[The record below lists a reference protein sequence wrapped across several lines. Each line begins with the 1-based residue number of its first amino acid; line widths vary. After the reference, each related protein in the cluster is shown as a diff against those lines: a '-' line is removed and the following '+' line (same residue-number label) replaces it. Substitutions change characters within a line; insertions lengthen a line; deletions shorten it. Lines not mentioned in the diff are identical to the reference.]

1 MSYLSNR
8 TQCTKYYGA
17 VSDALQITSGV
28 PQGSILGPILF
39 NVYLNRLL
47 KLLPD
52 ECAVAYAD
60 DLTLVCSDDA
70 LQTAHQRMQSLLD
83 LISTWAKNNQ
93 LCINVSK
100 CYTMSIAASAR
111 KSTTCL
117 ASKLYLSNHQIST
130 VSDIKVLGVSFT
142 RDLKWQLH
150 QSSVRRKL
158 SNMMSVVARFGR
170 SLNIKAR
177 KNIVLPHLT
186 HCLPVW
192 GVLVLA
198 VCPQWTAS
206 LSALPMLFC
215 TIRMQLWIVLQLW
228 RLVCVL
234 LKQHCFIEMS
244 AACFLLWRTVLY
256 LPILTLTCYLQI
268 LLLILD
274 RSSVCNKLKYFKHA
288 LTRDEY
294 CFQYAGTH
302 DWNLLPNNITA
313 LNNFANFKSQ
323 VYTNCNGYV

>member
-1 MSYLSNR
+1 MVHMSYLSNR
-8 TQCTKYYGA
+8 TQCIKYYGA

-28 PQGSILGPILF
+28 PQGRILGPILF

-60 DLTLVCSDDA
+60 DLTLVCRDHT

-83 LISTWAKNNQ
+83 LISIWAKNNQ

-100 CYTMSIAASAR
+100 CYTMSIAASAP

-142 RDLKWQLH
+142 RDLNWQLN

-158 SNMMSVVARFGR
+158 SNMTSVTVVARIGR

-177 KNIVLPHLT
+177 KNIVQAFVLPHLT
-186 HCLPVW
+186 YCLPVRESTSSGCTSSMDRVLERITHVIVHNKNATLNSTSARTS
-192 GVLVLA
+192 GVCTFKRTLFYRN
-198 VCPQWTAS
+198 VCSMFSFMKDNT
-206 LSALPMLFC
+206 LPYYTNVDMPSSNSSFN
-215 TIRMQLWIVLQLW
+215 T
-228 RLVCVL
+228 
-234 LKQHCFIEMS
+234 
-244 AACFLLWRTVLY
+244 
-256 LPILTLTCYLQI
+256 
-268 LLLILD
+268 
-274 RSSVCNKLKYFKHA
+274 RSSVYNKLKSFKHA

-302 DWNLLPNNITA
+302 DWNLLPNNITV
-313 LNNFANFKSQ
+313 FK
-323 VYTNCNGYV
+323 